1 MISILKQKVKSADA
15 TQLVDKVFTFVLIL
29 AWTALPSLPSLGRCA
44 SPLGSNLRLDSA
56 GQQPGDWSGSRVDCA
71 PTDAESPAQ
80 QPSPS
85 FMLFSS

>member
-1 MISILKQKVKSADA
+1 MVHNISNHPRHPKRIWKQTLMISILKQKVKSADA

-56 GQQPGDWSGSRVDCA
+56 GQQPGDWSGS
-71 PTDAESPAQ
+71 
-80 QPSPS
+80 
-85 FMLFSS
+85 